1 MVLRLVAPSGP
12 LAALALSALLA
23 GCATTPGSGLGT
35 STASVALPMAPVMSG
50 AVSGGLIGGTVG
62 NGLAPADR
70 QRAYEAEI
78 AALENGSPGY
88 PIGWKGEDGTRGTV
102 IAGPA
107 YVRPGYKSCR
117 DYSHTIYIGNRPQ
130 IARGAACLTDEGGWT
145 SVVTS

>member
-1 MVLRLVAPSGP
+1 MALRPVAPFGP
-12 LAALALSALLA
+12 LIALALSALVA
-23 GCATTPGSGLGT
+23 GCATAPGGGL
-35 STASVALPMAPVMSG
+35 SSSSANVALPMAPVMSG

-70 QRAYEAEI
+70 QRAYEAEL
-78 AALENGSPGY
+78 AALETGGPGY
-88 PIGWKGEDGTRGTV
+88 PIGWKGEDGARGTV

-117 DYSHTIYIGNRPQ
+117 DYSHTIYIDNRPQ
-130 IARGAACLTDEGGWT
+130 IARGAACLTEAGVWT

>member
-1 MVLRLVAPSGP
+1 MALRLVVPSAP
-12 LAALALSALLA
+12 LAALAFSALLA
-23 GCATTPGSGLGT
+23 GCATDPGGALKT
-35 STASVALPMAPVMSG
+35 STANVALPMAPVMSG

-62 NGLAPADR
+62 NGLAAGDR

-78 AALENGSPGY
+78 AALETGGPGY
-88 PIGWKGEDGTRGTV
+88 PVGWKGEDGARGTV

-117 DYSHTIYIGNRPQ
+117 DYSHTIYIDNRPQ
-130 IARGAACLTDEGGWT
+130 IARGAACLTDAGVWT